1 MRVSKRT
8 LQNEG
13 WKKMTENV
21 PDLERI
27 EGLDQDLDLDPEDD
41 LLRKK
46 VIVVLETEDVLDPN
60 LETKSE
66 ELDQDLEK

>member
-1 MRVSKRT
+1 MRVSKRI

-13 WKKMTENV
+13 WKKMKEDV
-21 PDLERI
+21 LDLGRI
-27 EGLDQDLDLDPEDD
+27 EGLDQDLDLDPEDG

-60 LETKSE
+60 LGTTTE